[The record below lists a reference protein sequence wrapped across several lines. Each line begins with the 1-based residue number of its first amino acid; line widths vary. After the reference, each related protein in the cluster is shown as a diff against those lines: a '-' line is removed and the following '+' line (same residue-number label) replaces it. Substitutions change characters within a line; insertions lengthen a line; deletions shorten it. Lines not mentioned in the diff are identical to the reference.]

1 MTPLWKSTKDVDSHR
16 GLEKPRKTTLSF
28 STFPHRPGGD
38 LTQQSTK
45 GVGQYCSIKVG
56 QFYIV
61 KKSFRRSSE
70 PYSQRGLLQKPGIRT
85 GQFYRAHQ
93 CATRATQGRS

>member
-16 GLEKPRKTTLSF
+16 ALEKPAGF
-28 STFPHRPGGD
+28 PTFPHKARRRS
-38 LTQQSTK
+38 QSTNNL

-61 KKSFRRSSE
+61 KK
-70 PYSQRGLLQKPGIRT
+70 K
-85 GQFYRAHQ
+85 
-93 CATRATQGRS
+93 RATTRLVLVAIGHQ